1 MYWENR
7 GNVDYSQTNGFIIE
21 IYIHV
26 SIKKKESNMI
36 TVQNMPVAANNQ
48 IELVRGGGALIRNK
62 EGNTV
67 LTITYY

>member
-1 MYWENR
+1 
-7 GNVDYSQTNGFIIE
+7 
-21 IYIHV
+21 
-26 SIKKKESNMI
+26 MI